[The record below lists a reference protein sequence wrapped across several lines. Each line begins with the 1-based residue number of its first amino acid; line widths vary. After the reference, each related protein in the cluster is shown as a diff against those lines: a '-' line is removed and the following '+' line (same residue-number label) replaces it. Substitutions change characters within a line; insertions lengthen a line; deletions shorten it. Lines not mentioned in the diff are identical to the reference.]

1 MSCDFFLFPVIS
13 LGRRRKGKR
22 KNRRRRKPRKTTL
35 ILLSR
40 TRVKETKWRSVIRR
54 HLLLGPSSRTPVN
67 PRRRH
72 QSLRRRLGRRRRRQI
87 RRRKVQFRRRQMRL
101 RRLRRFQIGG
111 TPCPSFRKAVGRDAD
126 ERRSKEAKT
135 DLTGKSAKWLFL
147 PLFGRNVSRKHASL
161 LKMRT
166 P

>member
-111 TPCPSFRKAVGRDAD
+111 TPCPSFRCENPSRFAEPSVKLSVVHFRRKVTKISSRD
-126 ERRSKEAKT
+126 R
-135 DLTGKSAKWLFL
+135 L
-147 PLFGRNVSRKHASL
+147 
-161 LKMRT
+161 
-166 P
+166 

>member
-1 MSCDFFLFPVIS
+1 MTCHVIFFLFPVIS

-72 QSLRRRLGRRRRRQI
+72 LSLRRRLGRRRRRQI

-101 RRLRRFQIGG
+101 RRFQIGG
-111 TPCPSFRKAVGRDAD
+111 TPCPSFRCENPSLFAEPSVNLSVVHFRRKVTKISSRD
-126 ERRSKEAKT
+126 R
-135 DLTGKSAKWLFL
+135 L
-147 PLFGRNVSRKHASL
+147 
-161 LKMRT
+161 
-166 P
+166 